1 MANSSSAPRRFRH
14 KLSRPLVIAVS
25 VAAVVAVGA
34 GAWLLRPKTEVEPYR
49 TAQVERGDLSRTISA
64 SGTLQALVTVQ
75 VGSQLSGQVRE
86 VLVDFNTP
94 VKQGQ
99 VLAIVDPSTFQSRA
113 QQSAA
118 DLAAQQAALQQQQ
131 ASMRQAQAELDVQRA
146 SVERSRTLAQQ
157 GWLSQAGLEQA
168 EGAYRKAEAALGVSR
183 AQIAAQT
190 ARIGQARAS
199 LAANQI
205 DVTRTR
211 IVSPIDGVVVD
222 RQVDPGQTV
231 AASLQVSTLFQI
243 AQDLS
248 KLEVKILVDEADIG
262 QVREGQT
269 VNFSVDAFPDDSFS
283 GVVTQVRKQPE
294 ASQNVVAYVVIA
306 EADNPGGRLLPGM
319 TANADIIISEQRNV
333 LKVPSAALRWSP
345 PDEQAA
351 ARPAGGLP
359 GFGAAAPAGGA
370 QGGQN
375 AQRRAGGGGGF
386 GAQANE
392 RLFEQLQLDADQKS
406 RAEAILTRAREKI
419 GGPAAGG
426 TRQGGGQG
434 GGQPAG
440 QGGGQGGG
448 QARRAALQAAMNAA
462 YDEIAAFLRPDQ
474 KARLAAFR
482 ATQAQFAGGR
492 AGAGGFTR
500 GTVWV
505 LQDDKPAPIFVRVG
519 STDGS
524 FTEVQGE
531 LEPGQAVITGGG
543 PRPPAQ
549 LPQRPGAAGMGGGV
563 PGGPGGPGGGFPR

>member
-1 MANSSSAPRRFRH
+1 MATSTPAPRRFRH
-14 KLSRPLVIAVS
+14 KLSRPVVIAI
-25 VAAVVAVGA
+25 ALVVALAAGA
-34 GAWLLRPKTEVEPYR
+34 GAWLLWPKPETEPYR
-49 TAQVERGDLSRTISA
+49 TAAVERGDLSRTISA
-64 SGTLQALVTVQ
+64 SGSLQALVTVQ

-94 VKQGQ
+94 VKKGQ
-99 VLAIVDPSTFQSRA
+99 VLAIVDPSTFQSRVE
-113 QQSAA
+113 QSAA

-146 SVERSRTLAQQ
+146 AVERSRTLAQQ

-168 EGAYRKAEAALGVSR
+168 EGAFRKAEAALGVSR

-190 ARIGQARAS
+190 ARIGQSRAS
-199 LAANQI
+199 LSANQI
-205 DVTRTR
+205 DVSRTR

-262 QVREGQT
+262 QVREGQS

-333 LKVPSAALRWSP
+333 LKVPSSALRWTP
-345 PDEQAA
+345 PDQAA

-359 GFGAAAPAGGA
+359 GLGSTAAPGGG

-375 AQRRAGGGGGF
+375 AQRRPGGGGF
-386 GAQANE
+386 GGQANT
-392 RLFEQLQLDADQKS
+392 RLFEQLQLDADQKA
-406 RAEAILTRAREKI
+406 RAEAILARARQGL
-419 GGPAAGG
+419 GGGMGQGASPAAGG
-426 TRQGGGQG
+426 QGG
-434 GGQPAG
+434 A
-440 QGGGQGGG
+440 G
-448 QARRAALQAAMNAA
+448 QARRAAMQASMHQA
-462 YDEIAAFLRPDQ
+462 YDEIATFLRPDQ
-474 KARLAAFR
+474 KTRLATFR

-492 AGAGGFTR
+492 AGAGGFTQ

-505 LQDDKPAPIFVRVG
+505 LNDSKPAPIIVRVG
-519 STDGS
+519 ATDGS

-531 LEPGQAVITGGG
+531 LEPGQLVITGGG

-549 LPQRPGAAGMGGGV
+549 LPQRPGGAGGGL
-563 PGGPGGPGGGFPR
+563 PGGGMTGGGGPGGGFPR